1 MHPLPRFAPAMLPGA
16 VQLAALTVAAHP
28 RPDGT
33 ASAVL
38 DLLMHLRGQAPQRLT
53 DLLDQLAGS
62 QLPASWHQE
71 GEVLWQLPGSG

>member
-1 MHPLPRFAPAMLPGA
+1 MLPGA
-16 VQLAALTVAAHP
+16 VQLAALTVAAHT

-33 ASAVL
+33 TSADL
-38 DLLMHLRGQAPQRLT
+38 DLLIHLCGPTPQQLT

-71 GEVLWQLPGSG
+71 GEVL

>member
-1 MHPLPRFAPAMLPGA
+1 MLPGA

-33 ASAVL
+33 AGADL
-38 DLLMHLRGQAPQRLT
+38 DPLMHWCGQTPQQLT
-53 DLLDQLAGS
+53 CLLDQLAGS